1 MYDYNKLARS
11 ISLLR
16 FYTPQSPSIT
26 DSLNSDT
33 IAAIDLST
41 KCFKLYADGY
51 EMVDMTKLTNNLSHY
66 KHMAETNK
74 VMSFEEQCGY
84 LEALKD
90 IESLLKDVT
99 KQL

>member
-1 MYDYNKLARS
+1 
-11 ISLLR
+11 
-16 FYTPQSPSIT
+16 
-26 DSLNSDT
+26 
-33 IAAIDLST
+33 
-41 KCFKLYADGY
+41 
-51 EMVDMTKLTNNLSHY
+51 MVDMTKLTNNLSHY